1 MDKATIRV
9 DGEDAIDVAIASGTE
24 GERAL
29 DIRGLRAATGM
40 VTLDPGYGNTAET
53 SSAVSFI
60 DGEAGI
66 LRYRGYPVDQLVENS
81 TFLEVVYL
89 LDRGELPTSE
99 QMAAFEG
106 RIAGHRALPEGFENI
121 LEGLPAGTHPMQKIA
136 TAIALLGAYFPDTG
150 GAGSVEANRLGAI
163 RLVAMMPALVAWSHR
178 SDQDR
183 VYIDPDPGLGYVADF
198 LNMTFNSG
206 SAGYQL
212 NPAHV
217 RAMEALLILHA
228 DHGQNLST
236 SAVRLVGS
244 GQTDLFSSICAGV
257 LALSGPLHGG
267 ANQRVIEMLEDIHAA
282 GGDTG
287 LFLDRAKDRNDP
299 FRLMGFGHRVY
310 RNFDPRAQIIKRH
323 ARALL
328 DYQSNPLLDLASR
341 LEQEALADEFFIKRR
356 IYPNVDYYSGIIYQA
371 MGFPSE
377 MFTVLFALGRLPGW
391 LAQLREMRE
400 SSSAPLKRPRQIYTG
415 YPQRDYPS
423 PAER

>member
-1 MDKATIRV
+1 MEEATIRV
-9 DGEDAIDVAIASGTE
+9 DGEDAIDLPIASGTE

-29 DIRGLRAATGM
+29 DIRSLRAATGM
-40 VTLDPGYGNTAET
+40 VTLDPGYANTAET
-53 SSAVSFI
+53 SSEVSFI

-81 TFLEVVYL
+81 TFLEVAYL
-89 LDRGELPTSE
+89 LDRGELPTSD
-99 QMAAFEG
+99 QMAAFQS
-106 RIAGHRALPEGFENI
+106 RIAKYRALPEGFEKV
-121 LEGLPAGTHPMQKIA
+121 LEALPAGTHPMQKIA
-136 TAIALLGAYFPDTG
+136 TAIALLGTYFPGTG
-150 GAGSVEANRLGAI
+150 GPGDVEANRLAAT

-178 SDQDR
+178 SDRDR

-198 LNMTFNSG
+198 LNMTFNPG
-206 SAGYQL
+206 DAGYEPK
-212 NPAHV
+212 PAHV
-217 RAMEALLILHA
+217 LAMEALLILHA

-244 GQTDLFSSICAGV
+244 GQTDVFSSICAGV

-267 ANQRVIEMLEDIHAA
+267 ANQRVIEMLEDIRFA

-310 RNFDPRAQIIKRH
+310 KNIDPRALIIKRH

-328 DYQSNPLLDLASR
+328 DNQANPLLDLALK
-341 LEQEALADEFFIKRR
+341 LEQEALADDFFIRRR

-377 MFTVLFALGRLPGW
+377 IFTVLFALGRLPGW
-391 LAQLREMRE
+391 LAQLREMKE
-400 SSSAPLKRPRQIYTG
+400 ASSAPLKRPRQIYTG
-415 YPQRDYPS
+415 YPKRDYVRQ
-423 PAER
+423 AER

>member
-66 LRYRGYPVDQLVENS
+66 LRYRGYPVGQLVENS

-106 RIAGHRALPEGFENI
+106 RIAEHRALPEGFENI

-328 DYQSNPLLDLASR
+328 DHQSNPLLDLASR